1 MGLFFLTKR
10 AKHFLTKPKSVNM
23 TSLNAKSNK
32 SWSGLLFLAPFLI
45 LYVFILVLPFFN
57 GLFLSLYK
65 ADLFGSRE
73 FVGLENYG
81 RLFGDAIFLQSLR
94 NTLYFLILSVVPLTI
109 IPLILAIA
117 LNKNDILSAFFRAF
131 FFAPSVMSV
140 TIVTLIW
147 RMVLMN
153 DGGFVNNILAAFN
166 LPPIPFLADPNL
178 VMPSM
183 AIITIWWC
191 IGLPMTIYLA
201 ALQQIPGEIYEAA
214 SLDNSGHLR
223 TAISITIPMV
233 AKTIAF
239 VAIVQCIMQFQLFGQ
254 PQLITQGGPNGASRP
269 IVLFIFE
276 VGFRRWDIGYAQAA
290 SQILT
295 FFILGLTVL
304 QYLLSRKSSNEV
316 GVN

>member
-1 MGLFFLTKR
+1 M
-10 AKHFLTKPKSVNM
+10 
-23 TSLNAKSNK
+23 AKSGSSIFNSRSQA
-32 SWSGLLFLAPFLI
+32 SWSGLLFIAPFMILYLLI
-45 LYVFILVLPFFN
+45 LALPFFN
-57 GLFLSLYK
+57 GLFLSLNK

-73 FVGLENYG
+73 FVGFENYA
-81 RLFGDAIFLQSLR
+81 RLFKDAIFLQALR
-94 NTLYFLILSVVPLTI
+94 NTLYFLILSVIPLTA
-109 IPLILAIA
+109 IPLVLAIL
-117 LNKNDILSAFFRAF
+117 LNKNDTMSAFFRAF

-153 DGGFVNNILAAFN
+153 DGGFVNNVLALFN
-166 LPPIPFLADPNL
+166 MAPIPFLANPNL

-201 ALQQIPGEIYEAA
+201 ALQQIPPEVYEAA
-214 SLDNSGHLR
+214 ILDNSGAVK
-223 TAISITIPMV
+223 TAFSITIPMIV
-233 AKTIAF
+233 KTIAF
-239 VAIVQCIMQFQLFGQ
+239 VAIIQCVMQFQLFGQ

-295 FFILGLTVL
+295 LFILALTVL
-304 QYLLSRKSSNEV
+304 QYLVSRKKLNE
-316 GVN
+316 GG